1 MRESFLKI
9 FVFPLLGIFSFL
21 SISCDFESP
30 SEFEM
35 PTWYVDIQL
44 PLLQERYDLEGMVDS
59 VQIFLTPDSGMQLVF
74 EDTLPSTSID
84 PDWLEVPVGVEI
96 VYAGTPTNSP
106 SLAVVVD
113 TVINVS
119 IPFTPD
125 SLIDIFGEIFPVP
138 PASDRQILAE
148 TWNNIVAA
156 FDTTLPA
163 QQIDLPEIDEN
174 ELPAFITEVS
184 GVMIQDDG
192 NSDSSYF
199 FSSITNNGMLTE
211 VTDTRFIM
219 LTGASTSPDTLAN
232 HEKSTVTKD
241 EVFARTTKIGG
252 QQLKEPIRMLF
263 DFDVS
268 SHPNNE
274 DILTISAGDSV
285 QVNFQIRIRIA
296 GVDTAVVEI
305 AEYNM
310 PTELAPVR
318 FPSTIEIYSG
328 VFDTGTSSGINE
340 IAISNLYS
348 SYPFYMDFIMN
359 FRNFV
364 PPPSGGDSVK
374 VDTAL
379 FKDYATY
386 SETFLIDG
394 YTFSNP
400 AGADSALSKLV
411 IDLTARLRAQTAY
424 IPLDGS
430 ELGNMTINV
439 AVERLHFGSLE
450 ANIIKS
456 FPPSVQDIDGMPS
469 GFSGMTFTAVQFEF
483 DMVNQIDLPV
493 ALDVDMIGVNTIGDT
508 SQVAVRAAIAQPSDY
523 GSDSTKT
530 IIRLSKLG
538 TTVLSYAT
546 ANASTWTDSVTTPP
560 AEGTSTIVD
569 LMSFNP
575 ATITVNS
582 ASRIDGRG
590 DIIAGATIGGTY
602 RMIAPFEVRMDS
614 MTFIPVARTPIDE
627 VDHSTR
633 NRIRSTLSHAALTT
647 HVVNSIVDGELS
659 ILHSNSIFF
668 PLDTTTEMLAI
679 YRDTLIAHEDLLE
692 GEDLYVVTNCEAM
705 NLDSG
710 DVYIFNV
717 MDDFSK
723 CVDGLVYLVKSSGSS
738 VDTLV
743 SYIDTLTT
751 IILPKPTRFYG
762 TAPPVY
768 GSASTPGDTTHS
780 SIMSAE
786 KIRLLTDFGDHFVV
800 PRFRLNGDTLAFLST
815 SDNIDVT
822 STLTFRISSTGM
834 LEEAQDEIVITYP
847 NGGETL
853 SKGQNSVI
861 RWKTFG
867 EISTVKIGYYNVNP
881 DSTITNFSIASD
893 TANVDSFLWSVPD
906 ATLNKVRI
914 YISDLNSSV
923 SDSSG
928 WFFKIE

>member
-1 MRESFLKI
+1 
-9 FVFPLLGIFSFL
+9 
-21 SISCDFESP
+21 
-30 SEFEM
+30 M

-84 PDWLEVPVGVEI
+84 PDWLEVPVGAEI
-96 VYAGTPTNSP
+96 VYAGTPTNISEE
-106 SLAVVVD
+106 AVV
-113 TVINVS
+113 TTINVS
-119 IPFTPD
+119 IPFA
-125 SLIDIFGEIFPVP
+125 SEGLIDINQIPFTVP
-138 PASDRQILAE
+138 PASDRQISAE
-148 TWNNIVAA
+148 IWNNLVAN
-156 FDTTLPA
+156 FNEILLPDTA
-163 QQIDLPEIDEN
+163 IDLSSFIVTD
-174 ELPAFITEVS
+174 ELPFITEIS
-184 GVMIQDDG
+184 GLMIQDDG
-192 NSDSSYF
+192 SSDSSYF
-199 FSSITNNGMLTE
+199 FSSITNNGMLTD
-211 VTDTRFIM
+211 VTDVRFIM
-219 LTGASTSPDTLAN
+219 LTGASTSPNTLAN
-232 HEKSTVTKD
+232 HEQSTVLKNDTFTK
-241 EVFARTTKIGG
+241 TTTIGG
-252 QQLKEPIRMLF
+252 QQLEESIRMLY

-268 SHPNNE
+268 PHGNDE
-274 DILTISAGDSV
+274 DTLTISAGDSV
-285 QVNFQIRIRIA
+285 QINCQIRIRIA
-296 GVDTAVVEI
+296 GIDTAVVEI

-310 PTELAPVR
+310 PTELAPVI

-328 VFDTGTSSGINE
+328 IFKTGTSSGINE
-340 IAISNLYS
+340 IVISNLRS
-348 SYPFYMDFIMN
+348 SYPFYMDFIMD

-364 PPPSGGDSVK
+364 PPPSGGDPVK

-386 SETFLIDG
+386 SDTFRVDG
-394 YTFSNP
+394 YTFLNP
-400 AGADSALSKLV
+400 AGADSALSKLD
-411 IDLTARLRAQTAY
+411 IDLTVRLREQTAY
-424 IPLDGS
+424 MPMDGS

-439 AVERLHFGSLE
+439 DVESLHFESLE

-582 ASRIDGRG
+582 ASRIHGEG
-590 DIIAGATIGGTY
+590 VIVAGATIGGTY

>member
-84 PDWLEVPVGVEI
+84 PDWLEVPVGAEI
-96 VYAGTPTNSP
+96 VYAGTPTNISEE
-106 SLAVVVD
+106 AVV
-113 TVINVS
+113 TTINVS
-119 IPFTPD
+119 IPFA
-125 SLIDIFGEIFPVP
+125 SEGLIDINQIPFTVP
-138 PASDRQILAE
+138 PASDRQISAE
-148 TWNNIVAA
+148 IWNNLVAN
-156 FDTTLPA
+156 FNEILLPDTA
-163 QQIDLPEIDEN
+163 IDLSSFIVTD
-174 ELPAFITEVS
+174 ELPFITEIS
-184 GVMIQDDG
+184 GLMIQDDG
-192 NSDSSYF
+192 SSDSSYF
-199 FSSITNNGMLTE
+199 FSSITNNGMLTD
-211 VTDTRFIM
+211 VTDVRFIM
-219 LTGASTSPDTLAN
+219 LTGASTSPNTLAN
-232 HEKSTVTKD
+232 HEQSTVLKNDTFTK
-241 EVFARTTKIGG
+241 TTTIGG
-252 QQLKEPIRMLF
+252 QQLEESIRMLY

-268 SHPNNE
+268 PHGNDE
-274 DILTISAGDSV
+274 DTLTISAGDSV
-285 QVNFQIRIRIA
+285 QINCQIRIRIA
-296 GVDTAVVEI
+296 GIDTAVVEI

-310 PTELAPVR
+310 PTELAPVI

-328 VFDTGTSSGINE
+328 IFKTGTSSGINE
-340 IAISNLYS
+340 IVISNLRS
-348 SYPFYMDFIMN
+348 SYPFYMDFIMD

-364 PPPSGGDSVK
+364 PPPSGGDPVK

-386 SETFLIDG
+386 SDTFRVDG
-394 YTFSNP
+394 YTFLNP
-400 AGADSALSKLV
+400 AGADSALSKLD
-411 IDLTARLRAQTAY
+411 IDLTVRLREQTAY
-424 IPLDGS
+424 MPMDGS

-439 AVERLHFGSLE
+439 DVESLHFESLE

-582 ASRIDGRG
+582 ASRIHGEG
-590 DIIAGATIGGTY
+590 VIVAGATIGGTY

-692 GEDLYVVTNCEAM
+692 GEDLYVVTDCEAM

>member
-1 MRESFLKI
+1 
-9 FVFPLLGIFSFL
+9 
-21 SISCDFESP
+21 
-30 SEFEM
+30 
-35 PTWYVDIQL
+35 
-44 PLLQERYDLEGMVDS
+44 
-59 VQIFLTPDSGMQLVF
+59 LVF

-84 PDWLEVPVGVEI
+84 PDWLEVPVGAEI
-96 VYAGTPTNSP
+96 VYAGTPTNISEE
-106 SLAVVVD
+106 AVV
-113 TVINVS
+113 TTINVS
-119 IPFTPD
+119 IPFA
-125 SLIDIFGEIFPVP
+125 SEGLIDINQIPFTVP
-138 PASDRQILAE
+138 PASDRQISAE
-148 TWNNIVAA
+148 IWNNLVAN
-156 FDTTLPA
+156 FNEILLPDTA
-163 QQIDLPEIDEN
+163 IDLSSFIVTD
-174 ELPAFITEVS
+174 ELPFITEIS
-184 GVMIQDDG
+184 GLMIQDDG
-192 NSDSSYF
+192 SSDSSYF
-199 FSSITNNGMLTE
+199 FSSITNNGMLTD
-211 VTDTRFIM
+211 VTDVRFIM
-219 LTGASTSPDTLAN
+219 LTGASTSPNTLAN
-232 HEKSTVTKD
+232 HEQSTVLKNDTFTK
-241 EVFARTTKIGG
+241 TTTIGG
-252 QQLKEPIRMLF
+252 QQLEESIRMLY

-268 SHPNNE
+268 PHGNDE
-274 DILTISAGDSV
+274 DTLTISAGDSV
-285 QVNFQIRIRIA
+285 QINCQIRIRIA
-296 GVDTAVVEI
+296 GIDTAVVEI

-310 PTELAPVR
+310 PTELAPVI

-328 VFDTGTSSGINE
+328 IFKTGTSSGINE
-340 IAISNLYS
+340 IVISNLRS
-348 SYPFYMDFIMN
+348 SYPFYMDFIMD

-364 PPPSGGDSVK
+364 PPPSGGDPVK

-386 SETFLIDG
+386 SDTFRVDG
-394 YTFSNP
+394 YTFLNP
-400 AGADSALSKLV
+400 AGADSALSKLD
-411 IDLTARLRAQTAY
+411 IDLTVRLREQTAY
-424 IPLDGS
+424 MPMDGS

-439 AVERLHFGSLE
+439 DVESLHFESLE

>member
-84 PDWLEVPVGVEI
+84 PDWLEVPVGAEI
-96 VYAGTPTNSP
+96 VYAGTPTNISEE
-106 SLAVVVD
+106 AVV
-113 TVINVS
+113 TTINVS
-119 IPFTPD
+119 IPFA
-125 SLIDIFGEIFPVP
+125 SEGLIDINQIPFTVP
-138 PASDRQILAE
+138 PASDRQISAE
-148 TWNNIVAA
+148 IWNNLVAN
-156 FDTTLPA
+156 FNEILLPDTA
-163 QQIDLPEIDEN
+163 IDLSSFIVTD
-174 ELPAFITEVS
+174 ELPFITEIS
-184 GVMIQDDG
+184 GLMIQDDG
-192 NSDSSYF
+192 SSDSSYF
-199 FSSITNNGMLTE
+199 FSSITNNGMLTD
-211 VTDTRFIM
+211 VTDVRFIM
-219 LTGASTSPDTLAN
+219 LTGASTSPNTLAN
-232 HEKSTVTKD
+232 HEQSTVLKNDTFTK
-241 EVFARTTKIGG
+241 TTTIGG
-252 QQLKEPIRMLF
+252 QQLEESIRMLY

-268 SHPNNE
+268 PHGNDE
-274 DILTISAGDSV
+274 DTLTISAGDSV
-285 QVNFQIRIRIA
+285 QINCQIRIRIA
-296 GVDTAVVEI
+296 GIDTAVVEI

-310 PTELAPVR
+310 PTELAPVI

-328 VFDTGTSSGINE
+328 IFKTGTSSGINE
-340 IAISNLYS
+340 IVISNLRS
-348 SYPFYMDFIMN
+348 SYPFYMDFIMD

-364 PPPSGGDSVK
+364 PPPSGGDPVK

-386 SETFLIDG
+386 SDTFRVDG
-394 YTFSNP
+394 YTFLNP
-400 AGADSALSKLV
+400 AGADSALSKLD
-411 IDLTARLRAQTAY
+411 IDLTVRLREQTAY
-424 IPLDGS
+424 MPMDGS

-582 ASRIDGRG
+582 ASRIHGEG
-590 DIIAGATIGGTY
+590 VIVAGATIGGTY

>member
-84 PDWLEVPVGVEI
+84 PDWLEVPVGAEI
-96 VYAGTPTNSP
+96 VYAGTPTNISEE
-106 SLAVVVD
+106 AVV
-113 TVINVS
+113 TTINVS
-119 IPFTPD
+119 IPFA
-125 SLIDIFGEIFPVP
+125 SEGLIDINQIPFTVP
-138 PASDRQILAE
+138 PASDRQISAE
-148 TWNNIVAA
+148 IWNNLVAN
-156 FDTTLPA
+156 FNEILLPDTA
-163 QQIDLPEIDEN
+163 IDLSSFIVTD
-174 ELPAFITEVS
+174 ELPFITEIS
-184 GVMIQDDG
+184 GLMIQDDG
-192 NSDSSYF
+192 SSDSSYF
-199 FSSITNNGMLTE
+199 FSSITNNGMLTD
-211 VTDTRFIM
+211 VTDVRFIM
-219 LTGASTSPDTLAN
+219 LTGASTSPNTLAN
-232 HEKSTVTKD
+232 HEQSTVLKNDTFTK
-241 EVFARTTKIGG
+241 TTTIGG
-252 QQLKEPIRMLF
+252 QQLEESIRMLY

-268 SHPNNE
+268 PHGNDE
-274 DILTISAGDSV
+274 DTLTISAGDSV
-285 QVNFQIRIRIA
+285 QINCQIRIRIA
-296 GVDTAVVEI
+296 GIDTAVVEI

-310 PTELAPVR
+310 PTELAPVI

-328 VFDTGTSSGINE
+328 IFKTGTSSGINE
-340 IAISNLYS
+340 IVISNLRS
-348 SYPFYMDFIMN
+348 SYPFYMDFIMD

-364 PPPSGGDSVK
+364 PPPSGGDPVK

-386 SETFLIDG
+386 SDTFRVDG
-394 YTFSNP
+394 YRFLNP
-400 AGADSALSKLV
+400 AGADSALSKLD
-411 IDLTARLRAQTAY
+411 IDLTVRLREQTAY
-424 IPLDGS
+424 MPMDGS

-439 AVERLHFGSLE
+439 DVESLHFESLE

-633 NRIRSTLSHAALTT
+633 NRIRNTLSHAALTT
-647 HVVNSIVDGELS
+647 HVINSIVDGELS

-692 GEDLYVVTNCEAM
+692 GEDLYVVTDCEAM

>member
-84 PDWLEVPVGVEI
+84 PDWLEVPVGAEI
-96 VYAGTPTNSP
+96 VYAGTPTNISEE
-106 SLAVVVD
+106 AVV
-113 TVINVS
+113 TTINVS
-119 IPFTPD
+119 IPFA
-125 SLIDIFGEIFPVP
+125 SEGLIDINQIPFTVP
-138 PASDRQILAE
+138 PASDRQISAE
-148 TWNNIVAA
+148 IWNNLVAN
-156 FDTTLPA
+156 FNEILLPDTA
-163 QQIDLPEIDEN
+163 IDLSSFIVTD
-174 ELPAFITEVS
+174 ELPFITEIS
-184 GVMIQDDG
+184 GLMIQDDG
-192 NSDSSYF
+192 SSDSSYF
-199 FSSITNNGMLTE
+199 FSSITNNGMLTD
-211 VTDTRFIM
+211 VTDVRFIM
-219 LTGASTSPDTLAN
+219 LTGASTSPNTLAN
-232 HEKSTVTKD
+232 HEQSTVLKNDTFTK
-241 EVFARTTKIGG
+241 TTTIGG
-252 QQLKEPIRMLF
+252 QQLEESIRMLY

-268 SHPNNE
+268 PHGNDE
-274 DILTISAGDSV
+274 DTLTISAGDSV
-285 QVNFQIRIRIA
+285 QINCQIRIRIA
-296 GVDTAVVEI
+296 GIDTAVVEI

-310 PTELAPVR
+310 PTELAPVI

-328 VFDTGTSSGINE
+328 IFKTGTSSGINE
-340 IAISNLYS
+340 IVISNLRS
-348 SYPFYMDFIMN
+348 SYPFYMDFIMD

-364 PPPSGGDSVK
+364 PPPSGGDPVK

-386 SETFLIDG
+386 SDTFRVDG
-394 YTFSNP
+394 YTFLNP
-400 AGADSALSKLV
+400 AGADSALSKLD
-411 IDLTARLRAQTAY
+411 IDLTVRLREQTAY
-424 IPLDGS
+424 MPMDGS

-439 AVERLHFGSLE
+439 DVESLHFESLE

-582 ASRIDGRG
+582 ASRIHGEG
-590 DIIAGATIGGTY
+590 VIVAGATIGGTY

-679 YRDTLIAHEDLLE
+679 YRDTLIAHGDLFA
-692 GEDLYVVTNCEAM
+692 GEDLYVVTDCEAM

>member
-1 MRESFLKI
+1 M
-9 FVFPLLGIFSFL
+9 GA
-21 SISCDFESP
+21 
-30 SEFEM
+30 
-35 PTWYVDIQL
+35 
-44 PLLQERYDLEGMVDS
+44 
-59 VQIFLTPDSGMQLVF
+59 
-74 EDTLPSTSID
+74 
-84 PDWLEVPVGVEI
+84 EI
-96 VYAGTPTNSP
+96 VYAGTPTNISEE
-106 SLAVVVD
+106 AVV
-113 TVINVS
+113 TTINVS
-119 IPFTPD
+119 IPFA
-125 SLIDIFGEIFPVP
+125 SEGLIDINQIPFTVP
-138 PASDRQILAE
+138 PASDRQISAE
-148 TWNNIVAA
+148 IWNNLVAN
-156 FDTTLPA
+156 FNEILLPDTA
-163 QQIDLPEIDEN
+163 IDLSSFIVTD
-174 ELPAFITEVS
+174 ELPFITEIS
-184 GVMIQDDG
+184 GLMIQDDG
-192 NSDSSYF
+192 SSDSSYF
-199 FSSITNNGMLTE
+199 FSSITNNGMLTD
-211 VTDTRFIM
+211 VTDVRFIM
-219 LTGASTSPDTLAN
+219 LTGASTSPNTLAN
-232 HEKSTVTKD
+232 HEQSTVLKNDTFTK
-241 EVFARTTKIGG
+241 TTTIGG
-252 QQLKEPIRMLF
+252 QQLEESIRMLY

-268 SHPNNE
+268 PHGNDE
-274 DILTISAGDSV
+274 DTLTISAGDSV
-285 QVNFQIRIRIA
+285 QINCQIRIRIA
-296 GVDTAVVEI
+296 GIDTAVVEI

-310 PTELAPVR
+310 PTELAPVI

-328 VFDTGTSSGINE
+328 IFKTGTSSGINE
-340 IAISNLYS
+340 IVISNLRS
-348 SYPFYMDFIMN
+348 SYPFYMDFIMD

-364 PPPSGGDSVK
+364 PPTSGGDPVK

-386 SETFLIDG
+386 SDTFRVDG
-394 YTFSNP
+394 YTFLNP
-400 AGADSALSKLV
+400 AGADSALSKLD
-411 IDLTARLRAQTAY
+411 IDLTVRLREQTAY
-424 IPLDGS
+424 MPMDGS

-439 AVERLHFGSLE
+439 DVESLHFESLE

-582 ASRIDGRG
+582 ASRIHGEG
-590 DIIAGATIGGTY
+590 VIVAGATIGGTY

>member
-84 PDWLEVPVGVEI
+84 PDWLEVPVGAEI
-96 VYAGTPTNSP
+96 VYAGTPTNISEE
-106 SLAVVVD
+106 AVV
-113 TVINVS
+113 TTINVS
-119 IPFTPD
+119 IPFA
-125 SLIDIFGEIFPVP
+125 SEGLIDINQIPFTVP
-138 PASDRQILAE
+138 PASDRQISAE
-148 TWNNIVAA
+148 IWNNLVAN
-156 FDTTLPA
+156 FNEILLPDTA
-163 QQIDLPEIDEN
+163 IDLSSFIVTD
-174 ELPAFITEVS
+174 ELPFITEIS
-184 GVMIQDDG
+184 GLMIQDDG
-192 NSDSSYF
+192 SSDSSYF
-199 FSSITNNGMLTE
+199 FSSITNNGMLTD
-211 VTDTRFIM
+211 VTDVRFIM
-219 LTGASTSPDTLAN
+219 LTGASTSPNTLAN
-232 HEKSTVTKD
+232 HEQSTVLKNDTFTK
-241 EVFARTTKIGG
+241 TTTIGG
-252 QQLKEPIRMLF
+252 QQLEESIRMLY

-268 SHPNNE
+268 PHGNDE
-274 DILTISAGDSV
+274 DTLTISAGDSV
-285 QVNFQIRIRIA
+285 QINCQIRIRIA
-296 GVDTAVVEI
+296 GIDTAVVEI

-310 PTELAPVR
+310 PTELAPVI

-328 VFDTGTSSGINE
+328 IFKTGTSSGINE
-340 IAISNLYS
+340 IVISNLRS
-348 SYPFYMDFIMN
+348 SYPFYMDFIMD

-364 PPPSGGDSVK
+364 PPPSGGDPVK

-386 SETFLIDG
+386 SDTFRVDG
-394 YTFSNP
+394 YTFLNP
-400 AGADSALSKLV
+400 AGADSALSKLD
-411 IDLTARLRAQTAY
+411 IDLTVRLREQTAY
-424 IPLDGS
+424 MPMDGS

-439 AVERLHFGSLE
+439 DVESLHFESLE

>member
-84 PDWLEVPVGVEI
+84 PDWLEVPVGAEI
-96 VYAGTPTNSP
+96 VYAGTPTNISEE
-106 SLAVVVD
+106 AVV
-113 TVINVS
+113 TTINVS
-119 IPFTPD
+119 IPFA
-125 SLIDIFGEIFPVP
+125 SEGLIDINQIPFTVP
-138 PASDRQILAE
+138 PASDRQISAE
-148 TWNNIVAA
+148 IWNNLVAN
-156 FDTTLPA
+156 FNEILLPDTA
-163 QQIDLPEIDEN
+163 IDLSSFIVTD
-174 ELPAFITEVS
+174 ELPFITEIS
-184 GVMIQDDG
+184 GLMIQDDG
-192 NSDSSYF
+192 SSDSSYF
-199 FSSITNNGMLTE
+199 FSSITNNGMLTD
-211 VTDTRFIM
+211 VTDVRFIM
-219 LTGASTSPDTLAN
+219 LTGASTSPNTLAN
-232 HEKSTVTKD
+232 HEQSTVLKNDTFTK
-241 EVFARTTKIGG
+241 TTTIGG
-252 QQLKEPIRMLF
+252 QQLEESIRMLY

-268 SHPNNE
+268 PHGNDE
-274 DILTISAGDSV
+274 DTLTISAGDSV
-285 QVNFQIRIRIA
+285 QINCQIRIRIA
-296 GVDTAVVEI
+296 GIDTAVVEI

-310 PTELAPVR
+310 PTELAPVI

-328 VFDTGTSSGINE
+328 IFKTGTSSGINE
-340 IAISNLYS
+340 IVISNLRS
-348 SYPFYMDFIMN
+348 SYPFYMDFIMD

-411 IDLTARLRAQTAY
+411 IDLTARLREQTAY

-582 ASRIDGRG
+582 ASRIHGEG
-590 DIIAGATIGGTY
+590 VIVAGATIGGTY

-822 STLTFRISSTGM
+822 STITFRISSTGM

>member
-84 PDWLEVPVGVEI
+84 PDWLEVPVGAEI
-96 VYAGTPTNSP
+96 VYAGTPTNISEE
-106 SLAVVVD
+106 AVV
-113 TVINVS
+113 TTINVS
-119 IPFTPD
+119 IPFA
-125 SLIDIFGEIFPVP
+125 SEGLIDINQIPFTVP
-138 PASDRQILAE
+138 PASDRQISAE
-148 TWNNIVAA
+148 IWNNLVAN
-156 FDTTLPA
+156 FNEILLPDTA
-163 QQIDLPEIDEN
+163 IDLSSFIVTD
-174 ELPAFITEVS
+174 ELPFITEIS
-184 GVMIQDDG
+184 GLMIQDDG
-192 NSDSSYF
+192 SSDSSYF
-199 FSSITNNGMLTE
+199 FSSITNNGMLTD
-211 VTDTRFIM
+211 VTDVRFIM
-219 LTGASTSPDTLAN
+219 LTGASTSPNTLAN
-232 HEKSTVTKD
+232 HEQSTVLKNDTFTK
-241 EVFARTTKIGG
+241 TTTIGG
-252 QQLKEPIRMLF
+252 QQLEESIRMLY

-268 SHPNNE
+268 PHGNDE
-274 DILTISAGDSV
+274 DTLTISAGDSV
-285 QVNFQIRIRIA
+285 QINCQIRIRIA
-296 GVDTAVVEI
+296 GIDTAVVEI

-310 PTELAPVR
+310 PTELAPVI

-328 VFDTGTSSGINE
+328 IFKTGTSSGINE

-348 SYPFYMDFIMN
+348 SYPFYMDFIMD

-364 PPPSGGDSVK
+364 PPPSGGDPVK

-386 SETFLIDG
+386 SDTFRVDG
-394 YTFSNP
+394 YTFLNP
-400 AGADSALSKLV
+400 AGADSALSKLD
-411 IDLTARLRAQTAY
+411 IDLTVRLREQTAY
-424 IPLDGS
+424 MPMDGS

-439 AVERLHFGSLE
+439 DVESLHFESLE

-582 ASRIDGRG
+582 ASRIHGEG
-590 DIIAGATIGGTY
+590 VIVAGATIGGTY

-679 YRDTLIAHEDLLE
+679 YRDTLIAHGDLLE

>member
-1 MRESFLKI
+1 
-9 FVFPLLGIFSFL
+9 
-21 SISCDFESP
+21 
-30 SEFEM
+30 
-35 PTWYVDIQL
+35 
-44 PLLQERYDLEGMVDS
+44 QERYDLEGMVDS

-84 PDWLEVPVGVEI
+84 PDWLEVPVGAEI
-96 VYAGTPTNSP
+96 VYAGTPTNISEE
-106 SLAVVVD
+106 AVV
-113 TVINVS
+113 TTINVS
-119 IPFTPD
+119 IPFA
-125 SLIDIFGEIFPVP
+125 SEGLIDINQIPFTVP
-138 PASDRQILAE
+138 PASDRQISAE
-148 TWNNIVAA
+148 IWNNLVAN
-156 FDTTLPA
+156 FNEILLPDTA
-163 QQIDLPEIDEN
+163 IDLSSFIVTD
-174 ELPAFITEVS
+174 ELPFITEIS
-184 GVMIQDDG
+184 GLMIQDDG
-192 NSDSSYF
+192 SSDSSYF
-199 FSSITNNGMLTE
+199 FSSITNNGMLTD
-211 VTDTRFIM
+211 VTDVRFIM
-219 LTGASTSPDTLAN
+219 LTGASTSPNTLAN
-232 HEKSTVTKD
+232 HEQSTVLKNDTFTK
-241 EVFARTTKIGG
+241 TTTIGG
-252 QQLKEPIRMLF
+252 QQLEESIRMLY

-268 SHPNNE
+268 PHGNDE
-274 DILTISAGDSV
+274 DTLTISAGDSV
-285 QVNFQIRIRIA
+285 QINCQIRIRIA
-296 GVDTAVVEI
+296 GIDTAVVEI

-310 PTELAPVR
+310 PTELAPVI

-328 VFDTGTSSGINE
+328 IFKTGTSSGINE
-340 IAISNLYS
+340 IVISNLRS
-348 SYPFYMDFIMN
+348 SYPFYMDFIMD

-364 PPPSGGDSVK
+364 PPPSGGDPVK

-386 SETFLIDG
+386 SDTFRVDG
-394 YTFSNP
+394 YTFLNP
-400 AGADSALSKLV
+400 AGADSALSKLD
-411 IDLTARLRAQTAY
+411 IDLTVRLREQTAY
-424 IPLDGS
+424 MPMDGS

-439 AVERLHFGSLE
+439 DVESLHFESLE

-582 ASRIDGRG
+582 ASRIHGEG
-590 DIIAGATIGGTY
+590 VIVAGATIGGTY

-847 NGGETL
+847 N
-853 SKGQNSVI
+853 
-861 RWKTFG
+861 
-867 EISTVKIGYYNVNP
+867 
-881 DSTITNFSIASD
+881 
-893 TANVDSFLWSVPD
+893 
-906 ATLNKVRI
+906 
-914 YISDLNSSV
+914 
-923 SDSSG
+923 
-928 WFFKIE
+928 

>member
-84 PDWLEVPVGVEI
+84 PDWLEVPVGAEI
-96 VYAGTPTNSP
+96 VYAGTPTNISEE
-106 SLAVVVD
+106 AVV
-113 TVINVS
+113 TTINVS
-119 IPFTPD
+119 IPFA
-125 SLIDIFGEIFPVP
+125 SEGLIDINQIPFTVP
-138 PASDRQILAE
+138 PASDRQISAE
-148 TWNNIVAA
+148 IWNNLVAN
-156 FDTTLPA
+156 FNEILLPDTA
-163 QQIDLPEIDEN
+163 IDLSSFIVTD
-174 ELPAFITEVS
+174 ELPFITEIS
-184 GVMIQDDG
+184 GLMIQDDG
-192 NSDSSYF
+192 SSDSSYF
-199 FSSITNNGMLTE
+199 FSSITNNGMLTD
-211 VTDTRFIM
+211 VTDVRFIM
-219 LTGASTSPDTLAN
+219 LTGASTSPNTLAN
-232 HEKSTVTKD
+232 HEQSTVLKNDTFTK
-241 EVFARTTKIGG
+241 TTTIGG
-252 QQLKEPIRMLF
+252 QQLEESIRMLY

-268 SHPNNE
+268 PHGNDE
-274 DILTISAGDSV
+274 DTLTISAGDSV
-285 QVNFQIRIRIA
+285 QINCQIRIRIA
-296 GVDTAVVEI
+296 GIDTAVVEI

-310 PTELAPVR
+310 PTELAPVI

-328 VFDTGTSSGINE
+328 IFKTGTSSGINE
-340 IAISNLYS
+340 IVISNLRS
-348 SYPFYMDFIMN
+348 SYPFYMDFIMD

-364 PPPSGGDSVK
+364 PPPSGGDPVK

-386 SETFLIDG
+386 SDTFRVDG
-394 YTFSNP
+394 YTFLNP
-400 AGADSALSKLV
+400 AGADSALSKLD
-411 IDLTARLRAQTAY
+411 IDLTVRLREQTAY
-424 IPLDGS
+424 MPMDGS

-439 AVERLHFGSLE
+439 DVESLHFESLE

-582 ASRIDGRG
+582 ASRIHGEG
-590 DIIAGATIGGTY
+590 VIVAGATIGGTY

>member
-1 MRESFLKI
+1 M
-9 FVFPLLGIFSFL
+9 GA
-21 SISCDFESP
+21 
-30 SEFEM
+30 
-35 PTWYVDIQL
+35 
-44 PLLQERYDLEGMVDS
+44 
-59 VQIFLTPDSGMQLVF
+59 
-74 EDTLPSTSID
+74 
-84 PDWLEVPVGVEI
+84 EI
-96 VYAGTPTNSP
+96 VYAGTPTNISEE
-106 SLAVVVD
+106 AVV
-113 TVINVS
+113 TTINVS
-119 IPFTPD
+119 IPFA
-125 SLIDIFGEIFPVP
+125 SEGLIDINQIPFTVP
-138 PASDRQILAE
+138 PASDRQISAE
-148 TWNNIVAA
+148 IWNNLVAN
-156 FDTTLPA
+156 FNEILLPDTA
-163 QQIDLPEIDEN
+163 IDLSSFIVTD
-174 ELPAFITEVS
+174 ELPFITEIS
-184 GVMIQDDG
+184 GLMIQDDG
-192 NSDSSYF
+192 SSDSSYF
-199 FSSITNNGMLTE
+199 FSSITNNGMLTD
-211 VTDTRFIM
+211 VTDVRFIM
-219 LTGASTSPDTLAN
+219 LTGASTSPNTLAN
-232 HEKSTVTKD
+232 HEQSTVLKNDTFTK
-241 EVFARTTKIGG
+241 TTTIGG
-252 QQLKEPIRMLF
+252 QQLEESIRMLY

-268 SHPNNE
+268 PHGNDE
-274 DILTISAGDSV
+274 DTLTISAGDSV
-285 QVNFQIRIRIA
+285 QINCQIRIRIA
-296 GVDTAVVEI
+296 GIDTAVVEI

-310 PTELAPVR
+310 PTELAPVI

-328 VFDTGTSSGINE
+328 IFKTGTSSGINE
-340 IAISNLYS
+340 IVISNLRS
-348 SYPFYMDFIMN
+348 SYPFYMDFIMD

-364 PPPSGGDSVK
+364 PPPSGGDPVK

-386 SETFLIDG
+386 SDTFRVDG
-394 YTFSNP
+394 YTFLNP
-400 AGADSALSKLV
+400 AGADSALSKLD
-411 IDLTARLRAQTAY
+411 IDLTVRLREQTAY
-424 IPLDGS
+424 MPMDGS

-439 AVERLHFGSLE
+439 DVESLHFESLE

-582 ASRIDGRG
+582 ASRIHGEG
-590 DIIAGATIGGTY
+590 VIVAGATIGGTY

>member
-1 MRESFLKI
+1 
-9 FVFPLLGIFSFL
+9 
-21 SISCDFESP
+21 
-30 SEFEM
+30 
-35 PTWYVDIQL
+35 
-44 PLLQERYDLEGMVDS
+44 
-59 VQIFLTPDSGMQLVF
+59 
-74 EDTLPSTSID
+74 
-84 PDWLEVPVGVEI
+84 
-96 VYAGTPTNSP
+96 
-106 SLAVVVD
+106 
-113 TVINVS
+113 
-119 IPFTPD
+119 
-125 SLIDIFGEIFPVP
+125 
-138 PASDRQILAE
+138 
-148 TWNNIVAA
+148 
-156 FDTTLPA
+156 
-163 QQIDLPEIDEN
+163 
-174 ELPAFITEVS
+174 
-184 GVMIQDDG
+184 
-192 NSDSSYF
+192 
-199 FSSITNNGMLTE
+199 
-211 VTDTRFIM
+211 
-219 LTGASTSPDTLAN
+219 
-232 HEKSTVTKD
+232 
-241 EVFARTTKIGG
+241 
-252 QQLKEPIRMLF
+252 
-263 DFDVS
+263 
-268 SHPNNE
+268 
-274 DILTISAGDSV
+274 
-285 QVNFQIRIRIA
+285 
-296 GVDTAVVEI
+296 
-305 AEYNM
+305 
-310 PTELAPVR
+310 
-318 FPSTIEIYSG
+318 
-328 VFDTGTSSGINE
+328 
-340 IAISNLYS
+340 
-348 SYPFYMDFIMN
+348 
-359 FRNFV
+359 
-364 PPPSGGDSVK
+364 
-374 VDTAL
+374 
-379 FKDYATY
+379 
-386 SETFLIDG
+386 
-394 YTFSNP
+394 
-400 AGADSALSKLV
+400 
-411 IDLTARLRAQTAY
+411 
-424 IPLDGS
+424 
-430 ELGNMTINV
+430 
-439 AVERLHFGSLE
+439 
-450 ANIIKS
+450 
-456 FPPSVQDIDGMPS
+456 MPS

-582 ASRIDGRG
+582 ASRIHGEG
-590 DIIAGATIGGTY
+590 VIVAGATIGGTY

>member
-1 MRESFLKI
+1 
-9 FVFPLLGIFSFL
+9 
-21 SISCDFESP
+21 
-30 SEFEM
+30 
-35 PTWYVDIQL
+35 
-44 PLLQERYDLEGMVDS
+44 
-59 VQIFLTPDSGMQLVF
+59 LVF

-84 PDWLEVPVGVEI
+84 PDWLEVPVGAEI
-96 VYAGTPTNSP
+96 VYAGTPTNISEE
-106 SLAVVVD
+106 AVV
-113 TVINVS
+113 TTINVS
-119 IPFTPD
+119 IPFA
-125 SLIDIFGEIFPVP
+125 SEGLIDINQIPFTVP
-138 PASDRQILAE
+138 PASDRQISAE
-148 TWNNIVAA
+148 IWNNLVAN
-156 FDTTLPA
+156 FNEILLPDTA
-163 QQIDLPEIDEN
+163 IDLSSFIVTD
-174 ELPAFITEVS
+174 ELPFITEIS
-184 GVMIQDDG
+184 GLMIQDDG
-192 NSDSSYF
+192 SSDSSYF
-199 FSSITNNGMLTE
+199 FSSITNNGMLTD
-211 VTDTRFIM
+211 VTDVRFIM
-219 LTGASTSPDTLAN
+219 LTGASTSPNTLAN
-232 HEKSTVTKD
+232 HEQSTVLKNDTFTK
-241 EVFARTTKIGG
+241 TTTIGG
-252 QQLKEPIRMLF
+252 QQLEESIRMLY

-268 SHPNNE
+268 PHGNDE
-274 DILTISAGDSV
+274 DTLTISAGDSV
-285 QVNFQIRIRIA
+285 QINCQIRIRIA
-296 GVDTAVVEI
+296 GIDTAVVEI

-310 PTELAPVR
+310 PTELAPVI

-328 VFDTGTSSGINE
+328 IFKTGTSSGINE
-340 IAISNLYS
+340 IVISNLRS
-348 SYPFYMDFIMN
+348 SYPFYMDFIMD

-364 PPPSGGDSVK
+364 PPPSGGDPVK

-386 SETFLIDG
+386 SDTFRVDG
-394 YTFSNP
+394 YTFLNP
-400 AGADSALSKLV
+400 AGADSALSKLD
-411 IDLTARLRAQTAY
+411 IDLTVRLREQTAY
-424 IPLDGS
+424 MPMDGS

-439 AVERLHFGSLE
+439 DVESLHFESLE

-582 ASRIDGRG
+582 ASRIHGEG
-590 DIIAGATIGGTY
+590 VIVAGATIGGTY

>member
-84 PDWLEVPVGVEI
+84 PDWLEVPVGAEI
-96 VYAGTPTNSP
+96 VYAGTPTNISEE
-106 SLAVVVD
+106 AVV
-113 TVINVS
+113 TTINVS
-119 IPFTPD
+119 IPFA
-125 SLIDIFGEIFPVP
+125 SEGLIDINQIPFTVP
-138 PASDRQILAE
+138 PASDRQISAE
-148 TWNNIVAA
+148 IWNNLVAN
-156 FDTTLPA
+156 FNEILLPDTA
-163 QQIDLPEIDEN
+163 IDLSSFIVTD
-174 ELPAFITEVS
+174 ELPFITEIS
-184 GVMIQDDG
+184 GLMIQDDG
-192 NSDSSYF
+192 SSDSSYF
-199 FSSITNNGMLTE
+199 FSSITNNGMLTD
-211 VTDTRFIM
+211 VTDVRFIM
-219 LTGASTSPDTLAN
+219 LTGASTSPNTLAN
-232 HEKSTVTKD
+232 HEQSTVLKNDTFTK
-241 EVFARTTKIGG
+241 TTTIGG
-252 QQLKEPIRMLF
+252 QQLEESIRMLY

-268 SHPNNE
+268 PHGNDE
-274 DILTISAGDSV
+274 DTLTISAGDSV
-285 QVNFQIRIRIA
+285 QINCQIRIRIA
-296 GVDTAVVEI
+296 GIDTAVVEI

-310 PTELAPVR
+310 PTELAPVI

-328 VFDTGTSSGINE
+328 IFKTGTSSGINE
-340 IAISNLYS
+340 IVISNLRS
-348 SYPFYMDFIMN
+348 SYPFYMDFIMD

-364 PPPSGGDSVK
+364 PPPSGGDPVK

-386 SETFLIDG
+386 SDTFRVDG
-394 YTFSNP
+394 YTFLNP
-400 AGADSALSKLV
+400 AGADSALSKLD
-411 IDLTARLRAQTAY
+411 IDLTVRLREQTAY
-424 IPLDGS
+424 MPMDGS

-439 AVERLHFGSLE
+439 DVESLHFESLE

-582 ASRIDGRG
+582 ASRIHGEG
-590 DIIAGATIGGTY
+590 VIVAGATIGGTY

-751 IILPKPTRFYG
+751 IILPKPARFYG